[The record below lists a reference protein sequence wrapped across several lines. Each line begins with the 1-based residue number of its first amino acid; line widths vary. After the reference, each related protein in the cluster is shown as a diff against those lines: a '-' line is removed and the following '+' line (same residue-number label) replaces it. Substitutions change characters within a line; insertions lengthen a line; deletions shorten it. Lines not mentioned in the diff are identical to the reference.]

1 MNFIRSP
8 LLVHIADINRQ
19 MTEHERLVLVGKDKT
34 AAFGFKMLDIGTLFY
49 QKEHLR
55 MFCLNSSCL
64 LLLMKKDAIFCNA

>member
-19 MTEHERLVLVGKDKT
+19 ITEHERLVLVGKDKT

-49 QKEHLR
+49 QK
-55 MFCLNSSCL
+55 S
-64 LLLMKKDAIFCNA
+64 I